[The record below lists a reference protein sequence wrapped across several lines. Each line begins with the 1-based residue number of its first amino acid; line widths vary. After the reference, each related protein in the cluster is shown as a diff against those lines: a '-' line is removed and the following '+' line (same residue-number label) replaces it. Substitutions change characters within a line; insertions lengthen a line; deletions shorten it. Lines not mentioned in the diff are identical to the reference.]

1 MAEQNDSNMAKK
13 RRVIHWNPDA
23 DREPAKSAWT
33 AKRIALWTVGGF
45 FGLLFAAGIVIRAA
59 KLVLGPDI
67 FKPQAE
73 LVAGQESAADANSGY
88 ISETKAQFAH
98 ETSGKQLVALRR
110 LPTDHPRQ
118 LSALILLEKNFQDA
132 EALLR
137 GREFSRAF
145 AAFQS
150 LDRDIDAFVKN
161 VKARQEAQQAD
172 GAIQVKMKDLEV
184 ARSLAPGALDAAMS
198 NAAEAH
204 RLLSDGNF
212 AEAKEVF
219 DRGFGELK
227 KASDALARHVQENLV
242 KGQQALAKGQ
252 RDAAKDAFNAALEK
266 SPGNEDAMRGL
277 KRAENIDR
285 VFALLLQGDELEK
298 KAQYAQAAESY
309 GKAFTLDS
317 MSAIAQQGQ
326 ARAMR
331 LEKETKFEAAFSAAQ
346 AAFKRREWEKAI
358 AECQNALRVDA
369 KRSDVSAMLKS
380 ARENAHADAVK
391 KSLAKGYAYENEHQW
406 KEARDAYNQTLQ
418 LEPDQPDAKEGYI
431 RAGTMIRT
439 LLQYERYIA
448 DAEQF
453 AAKAEFQAGI
463 RVFNQAM
470 SVKPAYLV
478 NNDKVQQ
485 LHEMLMAQN
494 KPVEVTFKSD
504 GKTWFSI
511 ENYRL
516 PSQFETNTI
525 KMLPGDY
532 AVIGRRKGYQDV
544 HILLQVRNG
553 TPLQPVTVVCNY
565 QSNGL

>member
-1 MAEQNDSNMAKK
+1 MAEQNDSNTAKK
-13 RRVIHWNPDA
+13 RRVIHWNPEA
-23 DREPAKSAWT
+23 DREPVKSAWT

-67 FKPQAE
+67 FKPKAE

-98 ETSGKQLVALRR
+98 ETSGKQLAALRR

-150 LDRDIDAFVKN
+150 LDRDIDAFAKN

-172 GAIQVKMKDLEV
+172 GAIQVKMKDLEI

-219 DRGFGELK
+219 DRGFAELK
-227 KASDALARHVQENLV
+227 KASDALALHVQENLV
-242 KGQQALAKGQ
+242 RGQQALAKGQ
-252 RDAAKDAFNAALEK
+252 RDAAKEAFNAALEK

-285 VFALLLQGDELEK
+285 VFALLLQGEDLEK
-298 KAQYAQAAESY
+298 KALYAQAAESY
-309 GKAFTLDS
+309 GKAFALDS
-317 MSAIAQQGQ
+317 MSAVAQQGQ
-326 ARAMR
+326 ARATR
-331 LEKETKFEAAFSAAQ
+331 LEKETKFDAAFSAAQ
-346 AAFKRREWEKAI
+346 AAFKRREWDKTI

-369 KRSDVSAMLKS
+369 KRSDVAAMLKS

-391 KSLAKGYAYENEHQW
+391 KALAKGYAYENEHQW

-453 AAKAEFQAGI
+453 EKKAEFQAAI

-478 NNDKVQQ
+478 NSDQVQQ
-485 LHEMLMAQN
+485 LHERLMSQN

-532 AVIGRRKGYQDV
+532 AIIGRRKGYQDV